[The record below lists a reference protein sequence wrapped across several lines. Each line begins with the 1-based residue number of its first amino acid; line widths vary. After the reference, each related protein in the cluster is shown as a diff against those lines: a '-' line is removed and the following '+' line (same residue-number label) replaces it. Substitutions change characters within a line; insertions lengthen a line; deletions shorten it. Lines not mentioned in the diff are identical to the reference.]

1 MRFTTKLV
9 SLVAT
14 VILVSFFTFLLTQLI
29 PGDPVVSV
37 LGPAYNT
44 QTEEGRAQIELVR
57 EELGLNDAFPVRYFN
72 WAKGVFTGDLGNKI
86 GVNSAGITTNRILKE
101 RLPVT
106 LEIMLLTQIFALL
119 VAIPAGILSA
129 HKEDRLADKS
139 VTGFSFAMLALPTF
153 VIALILVFVF
163 SVKLGWLPS
172 SGYTRLTEDLSE
184 NLKSMI
190 IPVLSLGL
198 GLAAVYTRLLRA
210 EMISTL
216 KEDYILMAKAKG
228 ISSRR
233 VLLRHA
239 LRPSSFALLT
249 IAGINIGAL
258 IGGAVIIEQFMAIP
272 GVGGA
277 LVQAV
282 AEREYEVILSLVFV
296 ISMFY
301 VVANFLVDLLY
312 SFLDPRIRRGTSR

>member
-1 MRFTTKLV
+1 MRLTTKLA

-37 LGPAYNT
+37 LGSAYNPGT
-44 QTEEGRAQIELVR
+44 PEGREQIEVVR
-57 EELGLNDAFPVRYFN
+57 KELGLDDPYPVRYFN

-106 LEIMLLTQIFALL
+106 LEIMVLTQILALL
-119 VAIPAGILSA
+119 ISIPAGVWSA
-129 HKEDRLADKS
+129 HRENKAPDKAI
-139 VTGFSFAMLALPTF
+139 TGASFAMLAMPTF
-153 VIALILVFVF
+153 VIGLLLVWLF

-172 SGYTRLTEDLSE
+172 SGYTRLTEDLGE
-184 NLKSMI
+184 NLRSMI

-216 KEDYILMAKAKG
+216 KEDYILMANAKG
-228 ISSRR
+228 ISPRR

-249 IAGINIGAL
+249 IAGINVGAL
-258 IGGAVIIEQFMAIP
+258 IGGAVIIENFMAIP
-272 GVGGA
+272 GVGSA

-301 VVANFLVDLLY
+301 VVANFIVDILY
-312 SFLDPRIRRGTSR
+312 SFLDPRIRRGATR

>member
-1 MRFTTKLV
+1 MRLTTKLV

-29 PGDPVVSV
+29 PGDPVISV
-37 LGPAYNT
+37 LGSAYNP
-44 QTEEGRAQIELVR
+44 QTEEGREQIELVR
-57 EELGLNDAFPVRYFN
+57 EELGLNDPFPVRYFN
-72 WAKGVFTGDLGNKI
+72 WATGVFTGDLGNKI

-129 HKEDRLADKS
+129 HKEDRFADKS
-139 VTGFSFAMLALPTF
+139 VTGFSFAMLALPSF

-163 SVKLGWLPS
+163 AVKLGWLPS

-190 IPVLSLGL
+190 IPVLSLGP

-233 VLLRHA
+233 VLFRHA